1 MQYPIFIHKDEMSD
15 YGVTV
20 PDLPGCFSAGS
31 TIEEAVENTKE
42 AIECHLQ
49 GLLLDKDPIP
59 LKNPLEYHLNNPE
72 FKDAILARVEIDL
85 SRISGKTTNINI
97 SLPEAFLKQ
106 FKEYTRLDGGNLSG
120 FLIDAAMNF
129 MAEHPC

>member
-1 MQYPIFIHKDEMSD
+1 MQYPIFIHKDEASD
-15 YGVTV
+15 YGVIV

-31 TIEEAVENTKE
+31 TIEEAVNNARE

-59 LKNPLEYHLNNPE
+59 LKNPIEYHLNNPD
-72 FKDAILARVEIDL
+72 FNDAVLARVEIDL
-85 SRISGKTTNINI
+85 SKISAKTTKINI

-106 FKEYTRLDGGNLSG
+106 FNDYTHLHGVDLSG
-120 FLIDAAMNF
+120 FLVDAAMNF
-129 MAEHPC
+129 MAEHPA